1 MAKYIVSN
9 EVKEPVIPVWL
20 EGNDFGYISF
30 RVGNETIFKL
40 HPDGTGELTEG
51 IPKDNRMGLQ
61 VFGLNMNL
69 KAKNTNQCTE

>member
-1 MAKYIVSN
+1 MTKYVVSN
-9 EVKEPVIPVWL
+9 EVEEPVIPVWL
-20 EGNDFGYISF
+20 EGNEFGYISF

-61 VFGLNMNL
+61 VDIVGRIKMGD
-69 KAKNTNQCTE
+69 